1 MGVWHHPIAEM
12 GHSSSTAL
20 WCARPGTGCSSGA
33 PARVL
38 DDSSR
43 YRRHLGVVFA
53 MGRLDKGA
61 RARISGTL
69 TFLTHFL
76 DQSHCGTQI
85 ARGVIQELRR
95 KQEVR

>member
-1 MGVWHHPIAEM
+1 
-12 GHSSSTAL
+12 
-20 WCARPGTGCSSGA
+20 
-33 PARVL
+33 
-38 DDSSR
+38 
-43 YRRHLGVVFA
+43 